1 MTEIHINHSTDVMLD
16 EDNSV
21 RMYSLNSDEYLMYM
35 LMVLKTAR
43 LMEENR
49 QDYYN
54 YKGSYNNLWMQ

>member
-1 MTEIHINHSTDVMLD
+1 MTEIHVNHSTDVMLD

-54 YKGSYNNLWMQ
+54 YKGSYNNLWIQ

>member
-1 MTEIHINHSTDVMLD
+1 MLD

-21 RMYSLNSDEYLMYM
+21 RMYSLNSDEFLMYM